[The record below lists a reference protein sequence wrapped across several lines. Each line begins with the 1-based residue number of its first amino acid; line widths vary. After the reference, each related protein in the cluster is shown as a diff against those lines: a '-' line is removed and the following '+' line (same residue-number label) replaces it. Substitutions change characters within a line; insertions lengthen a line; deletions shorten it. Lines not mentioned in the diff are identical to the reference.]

1 MISITDTVNYE
12 LGLNAT
18 GGPALE
24 AASHLEAEA
33 YDKISILAVKNSAL
47 ATVNVQ
53 GGLNTELKALMIKA
67 SAYDLLTFTV
77 DADPTIFTLDGPL
90 CLIGKGNIGM
100 LGATCKVLKFTNANV
115 TIDKT
120 ITIICARTAKT

>member
-18 GGPALE
+18 GGPSLE
-24 AASHLEAEA
+24 AANHFEAEA
-33 YDKISILAVKNSAL
+33 YDKITITAVKNSVL

-53 GGLNTELKALMIKA
+53 GGLNTKLKGLMIKS

-90 CLIGKGNIGM
+90 CLIGPGNLGM
-100 LGATCKVLKFTNANV
+100 LGATINVLKFTNANV
-115 TIDKT
+115 TVDKT
-120 ITIICARTAKT
+120 IIIICARTAKT